1 HRWIHARSRSEQRQ
15 LILQITPLLPGKARD
30 GAIHGAP
37 CIRCMAGCARS
48 VETDAFGC
56 GKCRLRYPE
65 SRHGQKAR
73 GKSIL
78 ELLTMVFH
86 GGSLIKLPTLRFKG
100 IHLPRGTSGTCVEGF
115 QLEVSKKKACCD
127 AKRQDP
133 SSGYVH
139 PRIVQSSG
147 GVQNS
152 HSRSFNS
159 LTGEN
164 HELDTLGTI
173 QRCRYFVQPVDARKL
188 RACRAGRKRQEARLV
203 AVGGHQ

>member
-56 GKCRLRYPE
+56 GKCRLRNPE

-73 GKSIL
+73 GKPIL

-86 GGSLIKLPTLRFKG
+86 GGSLIKLPTLAFKG

-115 QLEVSKKKACCD
+115 QLEVSKKRRAATRN
-127 AKRQDP
+127 AKTR
-133 SSGYVH
+133 H
-139 PRIVQSSG
+139 
-147 GVQNS
+147 
-152 HSRSFNS
+152 
-159 LTGEN
+159 
-164 HELDTLGTI
+164 LDTYIHGS
-173 QRCRYFVQPVDARKL
+173 CS
-188 RACRAGRKRQEARLV
+188 RAAPFRIPLAGVPIHLQEKIMSLIRWEPF
-203 AVGGHQ
+203 GD